1 MIVHVGLRFVKKA
14 KIFGTLFVLIS
25 VTFGALNTHYLKS
38 ILPKIALDSIDV
50 SLRYMMYHGLGL
62 LIISILPIKEKR
74 YIINLFIIG
83 TLLFSL
89 RKNINSIIK
98 LLIILILVTFTLNL
112 ILPIATFFENINVDL
127 MYALPDQSIQD
138 AMDDIETVFYFP
150 IKHLSWYR
158 LLRFQ
163 KQL

>member
-1 MIVHVGLRFVKKA
+1 MKKA

-38 ILPKIALDSIDV
+38 ILPIIAIDSIDV

-74 YIINLFIIG
+74 YIINLFILG

-89 RKNINSIIK
+89 S
-98 LLIILILVTFTLNL
+98 ILILSF
-112 ILPIATFFENINVDL
+112 
-127 MYALPDQSIQD
+127 QSISRSNLGWLGPLTL
-138 AMDDIETVFYFP
+138 IGG
-150 IKHLSWYR
+150 
-158 LLRFQ
+158 LLLIGGWIILLYSFIRE
-163 KQL
+163 K

>member
-1 MIVHVGLRFVKKA
+1 MKKA

-38 ILPKIALDSIDV
+38 ILPKIAIDSIDV

-89 RKNINSIIK
+89 S
-98 LLIILILVTFTLNL
+98 ILILSF
-112 ILPIATFFENINVDL
+112 
-127 MYALPDQSIQD
+127 QSISKSNLGWLGPL
-138 AMDDIETVFYFP
+138 TP
-150 IKHLSWYR
+150 IGG
-158 LLRFQ
+158 LLLIGGWIILLYSFIRE
-163 KQL
+163 K

>member
-1 MIVHVGLRFVKKA
+1 MKKA

-38 ILPKIALDSIDV
+38 ILPIIAIDSIDV

-74 YIINLFIIG
+74 YIINLFILG

-89 RKNINSIIK
+89 S
-98 LLIILILVTFTLNL
+98 ILILSF
-112 ILPIATFFENINVDL
+112 
-127 MYALPDQSIQD
+127 QSISNSNLGWLGPL
-138 AMDDIETVFYFP
+138 TP
-150 IKHLSWYR
+150 IGG
-158 LLRFQ
+158 LLLIGGWIILLYSFIRE
-163 KQL
+163 K

>member
-1 MIVHVGLRFVKKA
+1 MKKA

-25 VTFGALNTHYLKS
+25 VTFGAINTHYLKS
-38 ILPKIALDSIDV
+38 ILPKIAIDSIDV

-89 RKNINSIIK
+89 S
-98 LLIILILVTFTLNL
+98 ILILSF
-112 ILPIATFFENINVDL
+112 
-127 MYALPDQSIQD
+127 QSISNSNLGWLGPL
-138 AMDDIETVFYFP
+138 TP
-150 IKHLSWYR
+150 IGG
-158 LLRFQ
+158 LLLIGGWIILLYSFIRE
-163 KQL
+163 K

>member
-1 MIVHVGLRFVKKA
+1 MKKA

-38 ILPKIALDSIDV
+38 ILPKIAIDSIDV

-74 YIINLFIIG
+74 YIINLFIVG

-89 RKNINSIIK
+89 S
-98 LLIILILVTFTLNL
+98 ILILSF
-112 ILPIATFFENINVDL
+112 
-127 MYALPDQSIQD
+127 QSISKSNLGWLG
-138 AMDDIETVFYFP
+138 TLTP
-150 IKHLSWYR
+150 IGG
-158 LLRFQ
+158 LLLIGGWIILLYSFIRE
-163 KQL
+163 K